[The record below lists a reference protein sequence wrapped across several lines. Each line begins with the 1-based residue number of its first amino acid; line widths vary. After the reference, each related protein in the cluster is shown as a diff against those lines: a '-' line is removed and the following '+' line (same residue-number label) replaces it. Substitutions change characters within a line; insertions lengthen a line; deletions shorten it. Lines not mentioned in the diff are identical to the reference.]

1 MSKRTKNKVMRCG
14 KITIVTLCLM
24 LAVGFGFLT
33 AFWPIQKANA
43 ADITK
48 SQGELYAW
56 TLLDDTAGVPYLE
69 TGVHTYTDT
78 LSSVLNVAM
87 VNVGAVADA
96 GSVGFKI
103 FVRYGAADDGWR
115 EWINLQADV
124 AVAVTIDVD
133 AEAAS
138 AQAVIPLSA
147 TTNFD
152 EPAQIGKTFF
162 LRDATLANSEL
173 VIWGG
178 VFENDVSITV
188 IDNLVRTHADTADIY
203 QVVKQWNIRLPN
215 GNDEAKVVF
224 YNQDA
229 DANYACR
236 VDYANEDDIE

>member
-1 MSKRTKNKVMRCG
+1 MNRRFVG
-14 KITIVTLCLM
+14 KIMGWTLVS
-24 LAVGFGFLT
+24 LAVYILAIVCIIPASKT
-33 AFWPIQKANA
+33 LAV
-43 ADITK
+43 DITK
-48 SQGELYAW
+48 SQGELYDW
-56 TLLDDTAGVPYLE
+56 TLLDDIGGTSYLE

-78 LSSVLNVAM
+78 LSSVLNVVM
-87 VNVGAVADA
+87 VNIGAVADA
-96 GSVGFKI
+96 SSVGFKV

-115 EWINLQADV
+115 FWQEYKADV

-133 AEAAS
+133 AQAAS

-152 EPAQIGKTFF
+152 EPARIGDTFF
-162 LRDATLANSEL
+162 LRDVVLADSEL

-178 VFENDVSITV
+178 VFDNDVSITV
-188 IDNLVRTHADTADIY
+188 IDDLTETKENTADIY
-203 QVVKQWNIRLPN
+203 QVVSQWNIRLPN